1 MEDSDE
7 ELIYYDISHRHG
19 LSNDFAAEMSNLAFN
34 DLYSDIIVVCEGKP
48 YHCHK
53 VIYSL

>member
-7 ELIYYDISHRHG
+7 ELIYYDIFHRHG